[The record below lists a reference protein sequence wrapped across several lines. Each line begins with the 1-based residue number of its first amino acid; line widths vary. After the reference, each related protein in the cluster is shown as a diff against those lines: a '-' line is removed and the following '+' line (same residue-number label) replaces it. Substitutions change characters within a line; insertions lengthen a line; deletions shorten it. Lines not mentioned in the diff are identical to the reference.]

1 MAAVLGKPSLK
12 ALIQYTVTY
21 GFYVS
26 EVKSKCAAS
35 L

>member
-1 MAAVLGKPSLK
+1 MAAVLEEPPLK
-12 ALIQYTVTY
+12 ALIQYSVIY